1 MNVLSFA
8 RPLLLLLSLAMFAGC
23 ADNSSPIPIPS
34 STTTAPLSA
43 NNLNLV
49 FVVSPD
55 LAYPALDHPAHGDIN
70 RTTANI
76 TNQGLQRSLL
86 MATFLK
92 QQVLGSKNVTG
103 IYALEPM
110 THLQTANNYPDMAA
124 LTNIQQFSLLNQ
136 ITIQGVPGYSYP
148 VNTSYAAGDIPAGIA
163 TPSPLCPNCQ
173 GLVFKD
179 NKLSNL
185 ALVNAIIKANA
196 PGFHVFSAP
205 WETIS
210 ELLKNIN
217 NLKGYNLPLPAGYAS
232 PNIVYAITI
241 TPSGSGSLVTYNSNL
256 NPSPSYPVLPA
267 PLPLL
272 AACGAAPFNIPVTG
286 GINGATIP
294 ADINKNET
302 VYIVRHAEAHPT
314 NSWEDGNYIGAG
326 QWRALGLPY
335 TLRGKISPNLVYS
348 IDPSQVIQGSGNNYS
363 YVRPSLTVAPYAI
376 ANNLPYNLIST
387 IELADLDSPR
397 LTSDFFF
404 KHGTFNNQTV
414 LLAWEHDHIP
424 FIVEELFKSYFPI
437 GSSQVPARLPWQG
450 SDYDSIWRVK
460 LDAQGNLTVDNALCE
475 GIDSAVLLGIGTAPQ
490 F

>member
-1 MNVLSFA
+1 
-8 RPLLLLLSLAMFAGC
+8 MFAGC
-23 ADNSSPIPIPS
+23 ADNSSPTPISTPS
-34 STTTAPLSA
+34 TSLSSE
-43 NNLNLV
+43 NLNLI
-49 FVVSPD
+49 FVVSTD
-55 LAYPALDHPAHGDIN
+55 LSYHATGDVDAV
-70 RTTANI
+70 TANL
-76 TNQGLQRSLL
+76 TGQGLHRSLL
-86 MATFLK
+86 MATYLK

-136 ITIQGVPGYSYP
+136 ITLQGTPGYSYP

-179 NKLSNL
+179 DRLSNL
-185 ALVNAIIKANA
+185 ALVNAIIKANS

-210 ELLKNIN
+210 ELLTNIN
-217 NLKGYNLPLPAGYAS
+217 KLKGYNLPLPTGYPG
-232 PNIVYAITI
+232 PNTIYAITI
-241 TPSGSGSLVTYNSNL
+241 PLPGSARLVTYNSDL
-256 NPSPSYPVLPA
+256 KPLPGYPVLPA

-272 AACGAAPFNIPVTG
+272 ASCAAAPFNIPVTG

-294 ADINKNET
+294 SDINKNST
-302 VYIVRHAEAHPT
+302 VYIVRHAEAHPVG
-314 NSWEDGNYIGAG
+314 SWEDGNYIGAG
-326 QWRALGLPY
+326 QWRALGLANA
-335 TLRGKISPNLVYS
+335 LRGKISPNVVYS
-348 IDPSQVIQGSGNNYS
+348 IDPAQVIQASGNVNWS

-424 FIVEELFKSYFPI
+424 FIIEELFKNYFPI
-437 GSSQVPARLPWQG
+437 GSSQIPARLPWAG
-450 SDYDSIWRVK
+450 SDYDSIWRVR

-475 GIDSAVLLGIGTAPQ
+475 GIDSAALLKMGMAPQ

>member
-1 MNVLSFA
+1 MMGTRTPFVLALLLMFVLS
-8 RPLLLLLSLAMFAGC
+8 LLPGC
-23 ADNSSPIPIPS
+23 SGGSNSGYSPNAN
-34 STTTAPLSA
+34 APLSA
-43 NNLNLV
+43 DNLNLI

-55 LAYPALDHPAHGDIN
+55 LAYHAPNDVDA
-70 RTTANI
+70 RTANL

-92 QQVLGSKNVTG
+92 QQVLGTKNVTG

-124 LTNIQQFSLLNQ
+124 LVGIQQFSLLNQ
-136 ITIQGVPGYSYP
+136 ITISGTLGHSYP
-148 VNTSYAAGDIPAGIA
+148 VNTSYTAGDIPAGIA
-163 TPSPLCPNCQ
+163 TPSPLCPDCQ

-179 NKLSNL
+179 DKLSNL

-210 ELLKNIN
+210 ELLANIN
-217 NLKGYNLPLPAGYAS
+217 FFKGYNLAFPLSYTG
-232 PNIVYAITI
+232 PNTVYAITI
-241 TPSGSGSLVTYNSNL
+241 TPSGSVSMVTYNSSL
-256 NPSPSYPVLPA
+256 NPKPNYPVLPA

-272 AACGAAPFNIPVTG
+272 ASCGATPFSIPVIN
-286 GINGATIP
+286 GINGAHTPI
-294 ADINKNET
+294 DINKNST
-302 VYIVRHAEAHPT
+302 VYLVRHAEAHPA

-326 QWRALGLPY
+326 QWRALGLPN
-335 TLRGKISPNLVYS
+335 TMKINPDVVYS
-348 IDPSQVIQGSGNNYS
+348 IDPAQVIKGLKNYS

-376 ANNLPYNLIST
+376 ANNLPYKLIYG
-387 IELADLDSPR
+387 IELADANSPR

-404 KHGTFNNQTV
+404 KYGTFNNQTV

-424 FIVEELFKSYFPI
+424 LIIEELFKNYFPI
-437 GSSQVPARLPWQG
+437 GSSQVPPSPTWHG
-450 SDYDSIWRVK
+450 SDYDSIWRVVF
-460 LDAQGNLTVDNALCE
+460 DAQGNLTVDNTLCE
-475 GIDSAVLLGIGTAPQ
+475 GIDSTILINSMGMAPQ